1 MTKGVVVTENYSLTD
16 KDILEGKQ
24 LIINILNA
32 NTIYNN
38 NFNLNIKES
47 NRGYQTKLNMLRD
60 NNFIRSILIYYK
72 LENSIV
78 SQNRLYTYIKLNQD
92 FTFVINENMS
102 SLFITKNNELNC
114 IYSNTKEFL
123 GEYIL
128 KFQSQLDGNKYKE
141 FLNFFIGI
149 YNINKYLKEFDNII
163 K

>member
-1 MTKGVVVTENYSLTD
+1 MTKGVVVRENYSLTD
-16 KDILEGKQ
+16 NDILDGKQ
-24 LIINILNA
+24 LIINILNN

-38 NFNLNIKES
+38 NYNLNIKES

-72 LENSIV
+72 LEDSII

-92 FTFVINENMS
+92 FTIVINEDMS

-128 KFQSQLDGNKYKE
+128 KFQNQLNENNYEE
-141 FLNFFIGI
+141 FLNLFIGI
-149 YNINKYLKEFDNII
+149 YNIDKYLKEFDNIV